1 MRDLTLADAEQIIAS
16 ALAHATDIECPVSVA
31 IIDAGREL
39 LAFARQEGAPL
50 LSAEVSQSKA
60 YTARSLDVATADLAQ
75 LTRPGGPLYGL
86 ETSHPRRLAAFG
98 GGRPIKLDGT
108 VVGAIGVA
116 GGTVEQDDEI
126 ARAALGLLAAPERR

>member
-1 MRDLTLADAEQIIAS
+1 MTDLTLTDAQPILAA
-16 ALAHATDIECPVSVA
+16 ALAHATQIGCPVSVA
-31 IIDAGREL
+31 ILDAGREL
-39 LAFARQEGAPL
+39 LAFARQQDAPL
-50 LSAEVSQSKA
+50 LSAEVAQTKA
-60 YTARSLDVATADLAQ
+60 YTARSLDVATADLAE

-98 GGRPIKLDGT
+98 GGRPIEIGGT

-126 ARAALGLLAAPERR
+126 ARAGLLASPGAR